1 MVWQAFCKVS
11 NVRVKPNKH
20 LIKINKIMN
29 KLILGLALVS
39 GSFAFAQ
46 EEKPAVVSPI
56 NQEKE
61 NVTFGVKAGGNSSY
75 FSTQKLS
82 AKNQK
87 LGFNAGVF
95 VNIPLSQKFALQ
107 PEVIYNQ
114 LGAKSVLA
122 SSEVSTGATTVKTET
137 DFSTT
142 MNYVSVPLMLQMKPS
157 KNFYIEAG
165 PEFSYFVNGK
175 NKGETTIKTTTTGS
189 PSTSIVS
196 SNEQDIDK
204 DAVNKFNLGLGLG
217 LGYYFTPNLG
227 INARYIN
234 SLTDMR
240 NQKPEGTDPQNHRVF
255 QLGLNYKF

>member
-1 MVWQAFCKVS
+1 
-11 NVRVKPNKH
+11 
-20 LIKINKIMN
+20 MN

-39 GSFAFAQ
+39 GSLAFAQ
-46 EEKPAVVSPI
+46 EEPTAVSPI

-61 NVTFGVKAGGNSSY
+61 NITFGIKAGGNSSY
-75 FSTQKLS
+75 FSTQQLS

-95 VNIPLSQKFALQ
+95 VNIPLSQKFAIQ
-107 PEVIYNQ
+107 PEVVYNQ
-114 LGAKSVLA
+114 FGAKSVLS
-122 SSEVSTGATTVKTET
+122 SSEVTTGATTVNTQT

-142 MNYVSVPLMLQMKPS
+142 MNYISVPLMLHMKPA

-165 PEFSYFVNGK
+165 PEFSYYLNGK
-175 NKGETTIKTTTTGS
+175 NKGETTVKTTTTGS
-189 PSTSIVS
+189 PATSVVS
-196 SNEQDIDK
+196 STEQDINK

-217 LGYYFTPNLG
+217 LGYYFVPNLG
-227 INARYIN
+227 INVRYIN